1 MVGALADVLDKEGQE
16 VGPLV
21 TGKLDDGDGGDD
33 LGSGSTGLDVGGA
46 QGLQGK
52 LLNLGLGL
60 VVCLLQPF

>member
-1 MVGALADVLDKEGQE
+1 MIGALADVLDKEGQK

-46 QGLQGK
+46 QCLQGK